1 LTLLRYTVKVVAE
14 RTGLI
19 GGRISTA
26 VTEVETMKLFALGL
40 IALAAAFSIGAYG
53 DEPAAEPTD
62 SERSEMNAKEE
73 FPENRWEEMRTRM
86 ETGGAA
92 AVAEFVG
99 AFNDEEKLKLY
110 SFAQRAFYGR
120 EWEGKSFDGYIDIVN
135 AGIAEGVRQAE
146 AASDPEDSAKLLDFA
161 NVLSYNLSADL
172 AECWPG
178 DTLPRER
185 RHFEAGLKAAEDCL
199 RWREELKKGPFPF
212 SIAYWAKGMH
222 QLSLGE
228 AADAL
233 ENFVKSYDYA
243 REYARA
249 EGKDDAV
256 SAEGDFVVILGAGY
270 VGLAEWVQSAETGQG
285 RYEEAVAAFREGAQK
300 YPDKKDDFQFG
311 IDQLEWVKKKFIK

>member
-1 LTLLRYTVKVVAE
+1 
-14 RTGLI
+14 
-19 GGRISTA
+19 
-26 VTEVETMKLFALGL
+26 MKLFTLGL
-40 IALAAAFSIGAYG
+40 TALAGAFFVGAYG
-53 DEPAAEPTD
+53 DEPAAENTD

-73 FPENRWEEMRTRM
+73 FPENRWDEMRTRM

-92 AVAEFVG
+92 AVADFVG
-99 AFNDEEKLKLY
+99 GFNDEERRKLY

-135 AGIAEGVRQAE
+135 AGIAEGIRQAE

-199 RWREELKKGPFPF
+199 RWREELKKGPLPF

-222 QLSLGE
+222 LLSLGE
-228 AADAL
+228 TADAL
-233 ENFVKSYDYA
+233 ENFRKSYDYA
-243 REYARA
+243 REYAKA
-249 EGKDDAV
+249 EGKDAAV

-270 VGLAEWVQSAETGQG
+270 VGLAEWVQGAETGQG
-285 RYEEAVAAFREGAQK
+285 RYEEAVAAFREGAEK
-300 YPDKKDDFQFG
+300 YAEKRDDFRFG
-311 IDQLEWVKKKFIK
+311 IGQLEWVKGKFIK